1 LAVQVE
7 SSIGAP
13 NVQSDVAASTGG
25 EYTPSSTTDT
35 SGAPQPTEQ
44 SQGHDTTANV
54 QGTATQTTTTED
66 DILAGVPS
74 LDELNQL
81 DDNLQYKKSLVQMR
95 QAIEQ
100 TFKPQLSEQAEKLKI
115 AEPILDRFQTSEELQ
130 AAVEWHDKLFG
141 TYERVDGQ
149 LVPATE
155 KVAQELAQRD
165 PLVADYL
172 AADLM
177 NGLTRTDDGR
187 EIPRIDLALEEM
199 RRDPERR
206 AAALK
211 LLGGV
216 EPTSIAP
223 TWQATEQEMSQIT
236 AAIAVDPDN
245 LTPQEEALQ
254 KVYKDLPYDK
264 RQSLKL
270 NDPEFIKEYLE
281 EKQDQFQTKEENR
294 KAREIETQRQ
304 QRAEAYH
311 AQQAE
316 EAGHKAVEEG
326 FRQLFTEYRDNVV
339 ENSKFIAP
347 IDPQSPEAQKMGP
360 EAVAQFNQKAQQV
373 NAGVGNFVALVTA
386 ALSVPDTSWLAQDV
400 LKGLGVTDEIL
411 QKFNAARQEY
421 ANNTRDAG
429 QLGYGQNGNVPGGLG
444 TLQSNARKAASN
456 LKGNGN
462 AITKAVKALLSDFFE
477 MKAGN
482 YNSTL
487 NGAATVRP
495 PVNGT
500 GFNPATAPAQRPAG
514 QIFLT
519 RQEIE
524 RQFG

>member
-1 LAVQVE
+1 MEELN
-7 SSIGAP
+7 SGAGAADP
-13 NVQSDVAASTGG
+13 GIVASTMGD
-25 EYTPSSTTDT
+25 TPAPTTT
-35 SGAPQPTEQ
+35 GTTPAPTEQ
-44 SQGHDTTANV
+44 SA
-54 QGTATQTTTTED
+54 GTASAGAEQGNATETATTED

-81 DDNLQYKKSLVQMR
+81 DDSLQYKKSLVQMR

-100 TFKPQLSEQAEKLKI
+100 TFKPQLSEQAERLKI
-115 AEPILDRFQTSEELQ
+115 AEPVLDRFQTSEELQ

-141 TYERVDGQ
+141 TFERDDRGQ

-199 RRDPERR
+199 SRDPERR

-223 TWQATEQEMSQIT
+223 TWQPT
-236 AAIAVDPDN
+236 A
-245 LTPQEEALQ
+245 EELEVVRPELQ
-254 KVYKDLPYDK
+254 DIYKQLPYDE
-264 RQSLKL
+264 RESLKL
-270 NDPEFIKEYLE
+270 NDPDFINKYLAKE
-281 EKQDQFQTKEENR
+281 KFQADLMRENETAKELQ
-294 KAREIETQRQ
+294 AR
-304 QRAEAYH
+304 
-311 AQQAE
+311 QQAE
-316 EAGHKAVEEG
+316 REQYIRQQAEAAGHKAVEEG

-347 IDPQSPEAQKMGP
+347 LDPQSPEAQKMGP

-373 NAGVGNFVALVTA
+373 NAGVGKFVSLVTA
-386 ALSVPDTSWLAQDV
+386 ALSVPDTAWLAQDV
-400 LKGLGVTDEIL
+400 LRDLGVTDDVF
-411 QKFNAARQEY
+411 QKFNAARQTY

-429 QLGYGQNGNVPGGLG
+429 ELGFGQNGNAKGLG
-444 TLQSNARKAASN
+444 TLQSNARKAASD
-456 LKGNGN
+456 LRGNGN
-462 AITKAVKALLSDFFE
+462 LITKAVKALLSDFFE

-487 NGAATVRP
+487 NGAATARP
-495 PVNGT
+495 PLNGT
-500 GFNPATAPAQRPAG
+500 GFNPATAAETRPPR
-514 QIFLT
+514 QPSEIWSPQSVERFLP
-519 RQEIE
+519 R
-524 RQFG
+524 

>member
-1 LAVQVE
+1 VE
-7 SSIGAP
+7 
-13 NVQSDVAASTGG
+13 
-25 EYTPSSTTDT
+25 EFT
-35 SGAPQPTEQ
+35 SGAGVADPGIVASTMGDTPAPTTTGTTPAPTEQ
-44 SQGHDTTANV
+44 PAGTASAGAD

-199 RRDPERR
+199 SRDPERR

-211 LLGGV
+211 LLGRV

-223 TWQATEQEMSQIT
+223 TWQPT
-236 AAIAVDPDN
+236 A
-245 LTPQEEALQ
+245 EELEVVRPELQ
-254 KVYKDLPYDK
+254 DIYKQLPYDE
-264 RQSLKL
+264 RESLKL
-270 NDPEFIKEYLE
+270 NDPQFINKYLADQKF
-281 EKQDQFQTKEENR
+281 KQDLIEENR
-294 KAREIETQRQ
+294 TAKELQTRQ
-304 QRAEAYH
+304 QAEREQYIR
-311 AQQAE
+311 QQAE

-347 IDPQSPEAQKMGP
+347 LDPQSPEAQKIGP

-500 GFNPATAPAQRPAG
+500 GFNPATAPAQRPPAG
-514 QIFLT
+514 T
-519 RQEIE
+519 YSRKEIDAM
-524 RQFG
+524 FG

>member
-1 LAVQVE
+1 M
-7 SSIGAP
+7 
-13 NVQSDVAASTGG
+13 
-25 EYTPSSTTDT
+25 T
-35 SGAPQPTEQ
+35 SGAGAADPGIVASTMGDTPAPTTTGTTPDLSSQPA
-44 SQGHDTTANV
+44 GDATAGADV
-54 QGTATQTTTTED
+54 QGATETTTTEE

-141 TYERVDGQ
+141 AYERDDRGQ

-155 KVAQELAQRD
+155 KAAQDLAQRD

-199 RRDPERR
+199 ARDPQRR
-206 AAALK
+206 AQALK

-223 TWQATEQEMSQIT
+223 TWQPT
-236 AAIAVDPDN
+236 A
-245 LTPQEEALQ
+245 EELEVVRPELQ
-254 KVYKDLPYDK
+254 DIYKQLPYDE
-264 RQSLKL
+264 RESLKL
-270 NDPEFIKEYLE
+270 NDPEFINKYLAKE
-281 EKQDQFQTKEENR
+281 KFQADLMRENETAKELQ
-294 KAREIETQRQ
+294 ARQ
-304 QRAEAYH
+304 QEQREQYFN
-311 AQQAE
+311 QQAE
-316 EAGHKAVEEG
+316 MAGNKAVEEG
-326 FRQLFTEYRDNVV
+326 FRQGMSEFTQSVV
-339 ENSKFIAP
+339 ERAKFIAP
-347 IDPQSPEAQKMGP
+347 LDPQSPEAQKMAP
-360 EAVAQFNQKAQQV
+360 EQVTQFNQVAQQI
-373 NAGVGNFVALVTA
+373 NTGVGKMIATVTA
-386 ALSVPDTSWLAQDV
+386 ALSFPDTAWVAMDF
-400 LKGLGVTDEIL
+400 LKEIGVPEQTL
-411 QKFNAARQEY
+411 QAFDNARLEY
-421 ANNTRDAG
+421 ARNTRD
-429 QLGYGQNGNVPGGLG
+429 YGELNFRGSQNGNGHAGLG
-444 TLQSNARKAASN
+444 ALQSNSQRAMRAM
-456 LKGNGN
+456 KGQAN
-462 AITKAVKALLSDFFE
+462 AVSKPLFEMMSKFFE

-500 GFNPATAPAQRPAG
+500 GFNPATAPAQRPPAG
-514 QIFLT
+514 T
-519 RQEIE
+519 YSRREIDAM
-524 RQFG
+524 FG

>member
-1 LAVQVE
+1 ME
-7 SSIGAP
+7 
-13 NVQSDVAASTGG
+13 
-25 EYTPSSTTDT
+25 EFT
-35 SGAPQPTEQ
+35 SGAGVADPGIVASTMGDTPAPTTTGTTPAPTEQ
-44 SQGHDTTANV
+44 PAGTASAGAD

-199 RRDPERR
+199 SRDPERR

-211 LLGGV
+211 LLGRV

-223 TWQATEQEMSQIT
+223 TWQPT
-236 AAIAVDPDN
+236 A
-245 LTPQEEALQ
+245 EELEVVRPELQ
-254 KVYKDLPYDK
+254 DIYKQLPYDE
-264 RQSLKL
+264 RESLKL
-270 NDPEFIKEYLE
+270 NDPQFINKYLADQKF
-281 EKQDQFQTKEENR
+281 KQDLIEENR
-294 KAREIETQRQ
+294 TAKELQTRQ
-304 QRAEAYH
+304 QAEREQYIR
-311 AQQAE
+311 QQAE

-347 IDPQSPEAQKMGP
+347 LDPQSPEAQKIGP

-500 GFNPATAPAQRPAG
+500 GFNPATAPAQRPPAG
-514 QIFLT
+514 T
-519 RQEIE
+519 YSRKEIDAM
-524 RQFG
+524 FG

>member
-1 LAVQVE
+1 VE
-7 SSIGAP
+7 
-13 NVQSDVAASTGG
+13 
-25 EYTPSSTTDT
+25 ELT
-35 SGAPQPTEQ
+35 SGAGAADPGIVSTMGDTPTPTTTGTTPAPTEQ
-44 SQGHDTTANV
+44 PAGTASAGAD
-54 QGTATQTTTTED
+54 QGTATQTATTED

-95 QAIEQ
+95 QAIEEN
-100 TFKPQLSEQAEKLKI
+100 FKPKLNEFTERMKVF
-115 AEPILDRFQTSEELQ
+115 EPIQDRFQTPEEVQ
-130 AAVEWHDKLFG
+130 QAVEWHDKLFG
-141 TYERVDGQ
+141 SYERVDGQ

-165 PLVADYL
+165 PAVADYL
-172 AADLM
+172 ASDLM

-187 EIPRIDLALEEM
+187 EVSRFDLALEEIG
-199 RRDPERR
+199 RNPELKERR

-223 TWQATEQEMSQIT
+223 TWQPT
-236 AAIAVDPDN
+236 A
-245 LTPQEEALQ
+245 EELEVVRPELQ
-254 KVYKDLPYDK
+254 DIYKQLPYDE
-264 RQSLKL
+264 RESLKL
-270 NDPEFIKEYLE
+270 NDPQFINKYLADQKF
-281 EKQDQFQTKEENR
+281 KQDLIEENR
-294 KAREIETQRQ
+294 TAKDLQTRQ
-304 QRAEAYH
+304 QEQREQH
-311 AQQAE
+311 IRQQAE

-339 ENSKFIAP
+339 ESSKFIAP
-347 IDPQSPEAQKMGP
+347 LDPQSPEAQEMEP
-360 EAVAQFNQKAQQV
+360 EAVAQFNQKAQQI

-400 LKGLGVTDEIL
+400 LKRLGVTDEIL

-444 TLQSNARKAASN
+444 TLQSNARRAASN

-500 GFNPATAPAQRPAG
+500 GFNPATAPAQRPPAG
-514 QIFLT
+514 T
-519 RQEIE
+519 YSRKEIDAM
-524 RQFG
+524 FG